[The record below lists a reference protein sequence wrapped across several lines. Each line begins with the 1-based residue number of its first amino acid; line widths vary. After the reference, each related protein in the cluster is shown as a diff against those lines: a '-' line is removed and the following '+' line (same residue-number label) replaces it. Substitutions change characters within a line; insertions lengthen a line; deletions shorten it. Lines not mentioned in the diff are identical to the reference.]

1 MSTWHSAGT
10 KRPFLYTA
18 AAETARAKFAHGGI
32 MGLGRWAG
40 ALVAIAFAT
49 QAAASPDRVRFLE
62 GASAADLA
70 PEVLSAEVKG
80 YLSSGAVDL
89 TQLPPPPAVD
99 SAQDKLDVAWVKGS
113 IARADEKRWQK
124 ALADDASVYDRFA
137 DHLGLAIDRKTLPRL
152 VRLLNR
158 VSEDALSA
166 AAEAKKRFP
175 RPRPFQ
181 RFALTR
187 VCGQAAPPKPEA
199 APKTG
204 TSYPSGHA
212 VVSWTAA
219 LVMMETA
226 PAQAAALVTR
236 AVDYGESR
244 VVCGLHFPSDI
255 EAGRIVGA
263 AVIDKL
269 FTVPEFRR
277 DLACAKQEVQSVLVG
292 MKSEDL
298 PACQ

>member
-1 MSTWHSAGT
+1 
-10 KRPFLYTA
+10 
-18 AAETARAKFAHGGI
+18 
-32 MGLGRWAG
+32 MGLGRWVSVLA
-40 ALVAIAFAT
+40 VAAFVAPA
-49 QAAASPDRVRFLE
+49 QASPDRVRFLE
-62 GASAADLA
+62 GAAAASLP
-70 PEVLSAEVKG
+70 PEVLNEDAKG
-80 YLSSGAVDL
+80 YLPPGAVDL
-89 TQLPPPPAVD
+89 ARVPAPPAID
-99 SAQDKLDVAWVKGS
+99 SAQDKLDVALMKGS

-137 DHLGLAIDRKTLPRL
+137 DHLGLTIDRKTLPRL

-158 VSEDALSA
+158 VSEDALA
-166 AAEAKKRFP
+166 AASEAKKRFP

-187 VCGQAAPPKPEA
+187 VCGHATPPKPDGT
-199 APKTG
+199 PKAG

-226 PAQAAALVTR
+226 PAQASALVTR

-244 VVCGLHFPSDI
+244 VVCGVHFPSDI

-269 FTVPEFRR
+269 FTAPEFRR